1 MLQKKPINY
10 LQFFSISVI
19 LMLLVACIS
28 VYPVNNQNKANAATT
43 SELQQKKDRLEQQIK
58 ENNAKA
64 DALAGEADSLQKKI
78 SQLDNEISTLNTQ
91 TELAGL
97 KANEL
102 EQKYT
107 QAQTELDRQKELLR
121 ASVVALYK
129 KGGASTVELLV
140 GSDSFTTFFN
150 EQTYLERL
158 KSGVQDSAEKVIKLK
173 DQIKSQQEEQ
183 AKLLEQQKAQQ
194 ALVASAKTEKQQVL
208 AQTQGQEGE
217 YRERS
222 KQLLAEQ
229 RAAQEEIVK
238 QSVFV
243 STPEPVIQV
252 SAPTVA
258 PAQDTNNQT
267 SASNPNGAQPA
278 PAPTPAPSAPVS
290 SSYPYRSAVCVG
302 TGRVDGPCYDFV
314 WQMPDGRVIDEWTY
328 YMRNCTSYVAFRI
341 AGNGHSS
348 AVRWLGN
355 GGQWYSRAAAKG
367 IAVGSTP
374 RVGAAVSFNFRGS
387 PYGHVAYVEE
397 VLNGGSQFIISEYN
411 MKLDGTYT
419 SRKINT
425 NDSTITGFVYF

>member
-1 MLQKKPINY
+1 MLRNKPINY
-10 LQFFSISVI
+10 LQFFSISII
-19 LMLLVACIS
+19 LVLLVVGFS
-28 VYPVNNQNKANAATT
+28 VYPINSQNTANAATT
-43 SELQQKKDRLEQQIK
+43 SQLQQKKDQLEQQIK
-58 ENNAKA
+58 ANNAKA

-78 SQLDNEISTLNTQ
+78 AQLDNEISTLNTQ
-91 TELAGL
+91 TELTGL
-97 KANEL
+97 KASEL
-102 EQKYT
+102 EQKYS
-107 QAQTELDRQKELLR
+107 QAQLELDRQKELLR

-158 KSGVQDSAEKVIKLK
+158 KTGVQESTEKVIALK
-173 DQIKSQQEEQ
+173 DQIKSQQEQ
-183 AKLLEQQKAQQ
+183 QVKLLEQQKAQQ
-194 ALVASAKTEKQQVL
+194 ALVASTKTEKQQVL

-243 STPEPVIQV
+243 STPEPVVQV
-252 SAPTVA
+252 NT
-258 PAQDTNNQT
+258 
-267 SASNPNGAQPA
+267 PA
-278 PAPTPAPSAPVS
+278 PAPPQNTSPSSSNNANNTQPAPPPAPIAPVN
-290 SSYPYRSAVCVG
+290 SSYPYRNAVCVG

-367 IAVGSTP
+367 IAVGQTP

-397 VLNGGSQFIISEYN
+397 VYGGGSQFKISEYN
-411 MKLDGTYT
+411 MRLDGTYT
-419 SRKINT
+419 SRIINT
-425 NDSTITGFVYF
+425 SDPTVTGFVYF

>member
-1 MLQKKPINY
+1 
-10 LQFFSISVI
+10 
-19 LMLLVACIS
+19 
-28 VYPVNNQNKANAATT
+28 
-43 SELQQKKDRLEQQIK
+43 
-58 ENNAKA
+58 
-64 DALAGEADSLQKKI
+64 
-78 SQLDNEISTLNTQ
+78 
-91 TELAGL
+91 
-97 KANEL
+97 
-102 EQKYT
+102 
-107 QAQTELDRQKELLR
+107 
-121 ASVVALYK
+121 
-129 KGGASTVELLV
+129 GGASTVELLV

-158 KSGVQDSAEKVIKLK
+158 KTGVQESTEKVITLK
-173 DQIKSQQEEQ
+173 DQIKSQQEQ
-183 AKLLEQQKAQQ
+183 QVKLLEQQKAQQ
-194 ALVASAKTEKQQVL
+194 ALVASTKTEKQQVL

-243 STPEPVIQV
+243 STSEPVVQV
-252 SAPTVA
+252 NTPVPAPTQNTS
-258 PAQDTNNQT
+258 PSSSNNANNTQ
-267 SASNPNGAQPA
+267 
-278 PAPTPAPSAPVS
+278 PAPTPAPIAPVS
-290 SSYPYRSAVCVG
+290 SSYPYRNAVCVG

-367 IAVGSTP
+367 IAVGQTP
-374 RVGAAVSFNFRGS
+374 RVGAAVSFNFRVS

-397 VLNGGSQFIISEYN
+397 VYGGGSQFKISEYN
-411 MKLDGTYT
+411 MRLDGTYT
-419 SRKINT
+419 SRIINT
-425 NDSTITGFVYF
+425 SDPTVTGFVYF